1 LIDSI
6 IKANEKG
13 KIKIKKIEDN
23 TSDKVEINILLNNDV
38 SPDKTIDALY
48 AFTDCEV
55 SISPNAC
62 VIVGDKPEFLT
73 VSEILR
79 RNTDH
84 TVSLLKKELEIEL
97 GELEEKWH
105 FASLERIFIE
115 NEIYQE
121 IKGKNSKEE
130 VYAAIDKA
138 LKPFTKNLKREVTTE
153 DIIRLTELPF
163 MRISRYDRDK
173 AEENILALE
182 GKMEQ
187 VKHHLANLI
196 AYAIDYFTNIQKK
209 YGKDKDRKTE
219 LRIFRIS

>member
-1 LIDSI
+1 MIDSI

-55 SISPNAC
+55 SISPNSC
-62 VIVGDKPEFLT
+62 VIVGDKPEFLN

-121 IKGKNSKEE
+121 IKGKNSKE
-130 VYAAIDKA
+130 
-138 LKPFTKNLKREVTTE
+138 
-153 DIIRLTELPF
+153 
-163 MRISRYDRDK
+163 
-173 AEENILALE
+173 
-182 GKMEQ
+182 
-187 VKHHLANLI
+187 
-196 AYAIDYFTNIQKK
+196 
-209 YGKDKDRKTE
+209 
-219 LRIFRIS
+219 